1 MKLLD
6 SKYSPSILEKKW
18 YEYWMEKQYF
28 SSSPSENKENY
39 TIVIPPPNVTG
50 KLTMGHVLNNTIQ
63 DILIRKAR
71 MEGKN
76 VSWIPGT
83 DHASIATESKVAKM
97 LQDKG
102 INKKDLS
109 REEFLE
115 HAWEWKEKYG
125 GIILEQQ
132 QKLGNSCDWD
142 KLTFTMDEEYSNAVL
157 ESFIK
162 LYKKGLIHKG
172 TRLVNWCPKSQ
183 TALSDEEV
191 FFKEVQGKLWYIKY
205 KVEDSD
211 SFVEIATT
219 RPETMLGDAAIA
231 VNPSDKRFKDLIGK
245 NAILPLVNK
254 VIPIISDTMVDP
266 EFGTGCVKITPAHD
280 PNDYNAGKKHE
291 LEMLNIMN
299 PDGSINSNAP
309 KQYIGLTR
317 ENARKKIIEDLNAEG
332 ALLKEEDYFH
342 KVGFSERG
350 DVPIEYYLSNQWF
363 LKMKE
368 LAKPASDVVKS
379 GEIKFFP
386 NHWVKTYNHWMDN
399 IQDWCISRQLYWG
412 HRIPVWYKKGSDYTN
427 EENWHVSLTPPS
439 DIENWEQDSDVLDT
453 WFSSWLWPFG
463 VHGWPNNKKLVKQ
476 YYPTDILVTG
486 PDIIFFWVARMI
498 IAGIEFLDEI
508 PFKDVYFTSI
518 LRDSTGRKL
527 SKSLGNS
534 PDPIELFE
542 KYGTDATRFSIM
554 LMSPQGSDV
563 YFSENGLEIG
573 RNFMNKI
580 WNASRFIMINH
591 DDSFNDNLDKD
602 SLDMYDRWILS
613 QLDTTLKKVDTHY
626 NNYQF
631 NEAIKVM
638 YDFTWNE
645 FCNWY
650 IEIAK
655 IKFNSSDKKEK
666 NSAFLVSREVLKKV
680 LLILHPIAPFITEE
694 IWSYLKNDSDK
705 DIIISSWPSIS
716 ADSLEYD
723 EDKVVSLKEVVVA
736 IRTIRSELN
745 VAPTKKISA
754 SIAIKNTEDASLFHS
769 LESMIKALTN
779 LEELKVEINLEKPE
793 QSAVGICKNC
803 VVYIPLGDLVDSKE
817 EILKLNKRLKDIEG
831 FISGIEIKLNN
842 KAFTDKA
849 PKKIVNHEKSK
860 LDDFIIE
867 REKIIANIEM
877 LK

>member
-6 SKYSPSILEKKW
+6 KKYSPSNLEDRWYKYWLEKD
-18 YEYWMEKQYF
+18 YF
-28 SSSPSENKENY
+28 SSQPSDNNY

-76 VSWIPGT
+76 ACWVPGT

-97 LQDKG
+97 LQEKG
-102 INKKDLS
+102 IDKKDIS
-109 REEFLE
+109 REDFLK

-132 QKLGNSCDWD
+132 QKLGLSCDWD
-142 KLTFTMDEEYSNAVL
+142 KLAFTMDEEYSNAVL
-157 ESFIK
+157 ESFVK
-162 LYKKGLIHKG
+162 LYDKGLIHKG

-191 FFKEVQGKLWYIKY
+191 IFKEVQGKLWYIKY
-205 KVEDSD
+205 QIEDSD

-231 VNPSDKRFKDLIGK
+231 VNPTDKRFKDLIGK
-245 NAILPLVNK
+245 NAVLPLVNK
-254 VIPIISDTMVDP
+254 AIPIIADDMVDP

-280 PNDYNAGKKHE
+280 PNDYNVGMSHS
-291 LEMLNIMN
+291 LDMLNIMN

-309 KQYIGLTR
+309 DKYVSLTR
-317 ENARKKIIEDLNAEG
+317 EKARKHIIKDLEKEG
-332 ALLKEEDYFH
+332 SLLKEEDYLH
-342 KVGFSERG
+342 KVGYSERG

-368 LAKPASDVVKS
+368 LAKPATEVVKS
-379 GEIKFFP
+379 GEIKFYP
-386 NHWVKTYNHWMDN
+386 NHWVKTYDHWMDN

-412 HRIPVWYKKGSDYTN
+412 HRIPVWYKKGSDHSKQ
-427 EENWHVSLTPPS
+427 ENWYVSISPPE
-439 DIENWEQDSDVLDT
+439 DIENWEQDEDVLDT

-463 VHGWPNNKKLVKQ
+463 VHGWPDNEKLVKQ

-498 IAGIEFLDEI
+498 ISGIEFLDEI

-563 YFSENGLEIG
+563 YFSENSLEIG

-591 DDSFNDNLDKD
+591 DDDFNETIDQD
-602 SLDMYDRWILS
+602 SLDNYDKWILS
-613 QLDTTLKKVDTHY
+613 KLDTTLEKVNMHY
-626 NNYQF
+626 SNYQF
-631 NEAIKVM
+631 NEAIKVI

-655 IKFNSSDKKEK
+655 IKFNSSNQLEK
-666 NSAFLVSREVLKKV
+666 NNTFLVARDILKKI
-680 LLILHPIAPFITEE
+680 LLILHPISPFITEE
-694 IWSYLKNDSDK
+694 IWSYLKNEDDK
-705 DIIISSWPSIS
+705 DIIVSSWPKIVAEGFSYNEERVT
-716 ADSLEYD
+716 SLREI
-723 EDKVVSLKEVVVA
+723 VVA

-745 VAPTKKISA
+745 VAPTKKIDALIS
-754 SIAIKNTEDASLFHS
+754 IKNSSDKSLFDD
-769 LESMIKALTN
+769 LKSMIMSLTN
-779 LEELKVEINLEKPE
+779 LESLNIEMNLDKPD
-793 QSAVGICKNC
+793 QSAVGICKSC
-803 VVYIPLGDLVDSKE
+803 VVYVPLGDLVNPEE
-817 EILKLNKRLKDIEG
+817 EILKLNKRLEEIDS
-831 FISGIEIKLNN
+831 FIKGIETKLNN
-842 KAFTDKA
+842 KAFTDKHL
-849 PKKIVNHEKSK
+849 KK
-860 LDDFIIE
+860 L
-867 REKIIANIEM
+867 
-877 LK
+877 

>member
-6 SKYSPSILEKKW
+6 KKYSPSNLEDRWYKYWLEKD
-18 YEYWMEKQYF
+18 YF
-28 SSSPSENKENY
+28 SSQPSDNNY

-76 VSWIPGT
+76 ACWVPGT
-83 DHASIATESKVAKM
+83 DHASIATESKVTKM
-97 LQDKG
+97 LQEKG
-102 INKKDLS
+102 IDKKDIS
-109 REEFLE
+109 REDFLK

-132 QKLGNSCDWD
+132 QKLGLSCDWG
-142 KLTFTMDEEYSNAVL
+142 KLAFTMDEEYSNAVL
-157 ESFIK
+157 ESFVR
-162 LYKKGLIHKG
+162 LYDKGLIHKG

-191 FFKEVQGKLWYIKY
+191 IFKEVQGKLWYIKY
-205 KVEDSD
+205 PIEDSD

-245 NAILPLVNK
+245 NAVLPLVNK
-254 VIPIISDTMVDP
+254 TIPIIADEMVDP

-280 PNDYNAGKKHE
+280 PNDYNVGMSHS
-291 LEMLNIMN
+291 LDMLNIMN

-309 KQYIGLTR
+309 DKYVGFTR
-317 ENARKKIIEDLNAEG
+317 EKARKQIIKDLETEG
-332 ALLKEEDYFH
+332 SLLKEEDYLH
-342 KVGFSERG
+342 KVGYSERG

-368 LAKPASDVVKS
+368 LAKPATEVVKS
-379 GEIKFFP
+379 GEIKFYP
-386 NHWVKTYNHWMDN
+386 NHWVKTYDHWMDN

-412 HRIPVWYKKGSDYTN
+412 HRIPVWYKKGSDHSKQ
-427 EENWHVSLTPPS
+427 ENWYVSISPPE
-439 DIENWEQDSDVLDT
+439 DIENWEQDEDVLDT

-463 VHGWPNNKKLVKQ
+463 VHGWPDNEKLIKQ

-498 IAGIEFLDEI
+498 ISGIEFLDEI

-563 YFSENGLEIG
+563 YFSENSLEIG

-591 DDSFNDNLDKD
+591 DNNFSEIIDQD
-602 SLDMYDRWILS
+602 SLDNYDKWILS
-613 QLDTTLKKVDTHY
+613 KLDTTLEKVNMHY

-631 NEAIKVM
+631 NEAIKVI

-655 IKFNSSDKKEK
+655 IKFNSSDQSEK
-666 NSAFLVSREVLKKV
+666 NNAFLVARDILKKV
-680 LLILHPIAPFITEE
+680 LLILHPISPFITEE
-694 IWSYLKNDSDK
+694 IWSYLKNEDDK
-705 DIIISSWPSIS
+705 DIIVSSWPKMG
-716 ADSLEYD
+716 A
-723 EDKVVSLKEVVVA
+723 EDLPYNKDRVTSLKEIVVA
-736 IRTIRSELN
+736 VRTIRSELN
-745 VAPTKKISA
+745 VAPTKKIDA
-754 SIAIKNTEDASLFHS
+754 LISIKDSSDKSLFDD
-769 LESMIKALTN
+769 LKGMIMSLTN
-779 LEELKVEINLEKPE
+779 LESLNIKMNLDKPA
-793 QSAVGICKNC
+793 QSAVGICKSC
-803 VVYIPLGDLVDSKE
+803 VVYVPLGDLVNPEE
-817 EILKLNKRLKDIEG
+817 EILKLDKRLQEIDG
-831 FISGIEIKLNN
+831 FIKEIETKLNN

-849 PKKIVNHEKSK
+849 PEKIVNHEKSK

-867 REKIIANIEM
+867 RERIIANIEM

>member
-6 SKYSPSILEKKW
+6 PKYSPSILEKKW
-18 YEYWMEKQYF
+18 YEYWMEKKYF
-28 SSSPSENKENY
+28 TSSPSDKKENY

-102 INKKDLS
+102 INKKDIS
-109 REEFLE
+109 RDEFLE
-115 HAWEWKEKYG
+115 YAWEWKEKYG

-142 KLTFTMDEEYSNAVL
+142 KLTFTMDEDYSNAVL

-205 KVEDSD
+205 KIEDSD
-211 SFVEIATT
+211 TFVEIATT

-231 VNPSDKRFKDLIGK
+231 VNPLDKRFKDLIGK

-254 VIPIISDTMVDP
+254 AIPIISDKMVDP

-280 PNDYNAGKKHE
+280 PNDYNVGKNHE

-309 KQYIGLTR
+309 EQYIGLTR
-317 ENARKKIIEDLNAEG
+317 EDARKKIVNDLNTQG
-332 ALLKEEDYFH
+332 FLLKEEDYNH
-342 KVGFSERG
+342 KVGYSERG

-368 LAKPASDVVKS
+368 LAKPASDAVKS
-379 GEIKFFP
+379 GEIKFYP

-412 HRIPVWYKKGSDYTN
+412 HRIPVWYKKGSDHTN
-427 EENWHVSLTPPS
+427 QDNWHVSLTPPS

-463 VHGWPNNKKLVKQ
+463 VHGWPNNKELVKQ

-498 IAGIEFLDEI
+498 ISGIEFLDEI

-591 DDSFNDNLDKD
+591 DESFSDTLDKD
-602 SLDMYDRWILS
+602 SLDIYDKWILAK
-613 QLDTTLKKVDTHY
+613 LDTTLEKVDVHY
-626 NNYQF
+626 GNYQF
-631 NEAIKVM
+631 NEAIKVI

-655 IKFNSSDKKEK
+655 IKFNSSNKTEK
-666 NSAFLVSREVLKKV
+666 NNAFLVSKEVLKKV

-694 IWSYLKNDSDK
+694 IWSYLKNETDE
-705 DIIISSWPSIS
+705 DIIISSWPT
-716 ADSLEYD
+716 LRTQGLQYD
-723 EDKVVSLKEVVVA
+723 NDKVVSMKEVVVA

-745 VAPTKKISA
+745 VPPTKKINA
-754 SIAIKNTEDASLFHS
+754 SIAIKNAEDASLFHS
-769 LESMIKALTN
+769 LKSMIMDLTN
-779 LEELKVEINLEKPE
+779 LEELKIEINLEKPE

-831 FISGIEIKLNN
+831 FIDGIKTKLKN

-849 PKKIVNHEKSK
+849 PEKIVNHEKSK

>member
-6 SKYSPSILEKKW
+6 SKYSPSMLEKKW

-205 KVEDSD
+205 KVEDCD
-211 SFVEIATT
+211 TFVEIATT

-254 VIPIISDTMVDP
+254 AIPIISDTMVDP

-280 PNDYNAGKKHE
+280 PNDYNVGKHHE

-317 ENARKKIIEDLNAEG
+317 ENARKKIINDLNAEG
-332 ALLKEEDYFH
+332 ALLKEEDYIH

-363 LKMKE
+363 LKMQE

-379 GEIKFFP
+379 GEIRFYP

-498 IAGIEFLDEI
+498 ISGIEFLDEI

-591 DDSFNDNLDKD
+591 DESFSDTLDKD
-602 SLDMYDRWILS
+602 SLDIYDKWILAK
-613 QLDTTLKKVDTHY
+613 LDTTLEKVDVHY
-626 NNYQF
+626 GNYQF
-631 NEAIKVM
+631 NEAIKVI

-655 IKFNSSDKKEK
+655 IKFNSSNKTEK
-666 NSAFLVSREVLKKV
+666 NNAFLVSKEVLKKV

-694 IWSYLKNDSDK
+694 IWSYLKNETDE
-705 DIIISSWPSIS
+705 DIIISSWPT
-716 ADSLEYD
+716 LRTQGLPYD
-723 EDKVVSLKEVVVA
+723 NDKVVSMKEVVVA

-745 VAPTKKISA
+745 VPPTKKINA
-754 SIAIKNTEDASLFHS
+754 SIAIKNAEDASLFHS
-769 LESMIKALTN
+769 LKSMIMDLTN
-779 LEELKVEINLEKPE
+779 LEELKIEINLEKPE

-831 FISGIEIKLNN
+831 FIDGIKTKLKN

-849 PKKIVNHEKSK
+849 PEKIVNHEKSK

>member
-6 SKYSPSILEKKW
+6 PKYSPSILEKKW
-18 YEYWMEKQYF
+18 YEYWMEKKYF
-28 SSSPSENKENY
+28 TSSPSDKKENY

-102 INKKDLS
+102 INKKDIS
-109 REEFLE
+109 RDEFLE
-115 HAWEWKEKYG
+115 YAWEWKEKYG

-205 KVEDSD
+205 KIEDSD
-211 SFVEIATT
+211 TFVEIATT

-231 VNPSDKRFKDLIGK
+231 VNPLDKRFKDLIGK

-254 VIPIISDTMVDP
+254 AIPIISDKMVDP

-280 PNDYNAGKKHE
+280 PNDYNVGKNHE

-309 KQYIGLTR
+309 EQYIGLTR
-317 ENARKKIIEDLNAEG
+317 EDARKKIVNDLNTQG
-332 ALLKEEDYFH
+332 FLLKEEDYNH
-342 KVGFSERG
+342 KVGYSERG

-368 LAKPASDVVKS
+368 LAKPASDAVKS
-379 GEIKFFP
+379 GEIKFYP

-412 HRIPVWYKKGSDYTN
+412 HRIPVWYKKGSDHTN
-427 EENWHVSLTPPS
+427 QDNWHVSLTPPS

-463 VHGWPNNKKLVKQ
+463 VHGWPNNKELVKQ

-498 IAGIEFLDEI
+498 ISGIEFLDEI

-591 DDSFNDNLDKD
+591 DESFSDTLDKD
-602 SLDMYDRWILS
+602 SLDIYDKWILAK
-613 QLDTTLKKVDTHY
+613 LDTTLEKVDVHY
-626 NNYQF
+626 GNYQF
-631 NEAIKVM
+631 NEAIKVI

-655 IKFNSSDKKEK
+655 IKFNSSNKTEK
-666 NSAFLVSREVLKKV
+666 NNAFLVSKEVLKKV

-694 IWSYLKNDSDK
+694 IWSYLKNETDE
-705 DIIISSWPSIS
+705 DIIISSWPT
-716 ADSLEYD
+716 LRTQGLPYD
-723 EDKVVSLKEVVVA
+723 NDKVVSMKEVVVA

-745 VAPTKKISA
+745 VPPTKKINA
-754 SIAIKNTEDASLFHS
+754 SIDIKNAEDASLFHS
-769 LESMIKALTN
+769 LKSMIMDLTN
-779 LEELKVEINLEKPE
+779 LEELKIEINLEKPE

-831 FISGIEIKLNN
+831 FIDGIKTKLKN

-849 PKKIVNHEKSK
+849 PEKIVNHEKSK

>member
-6 SKYSPSILEKKW
+6 PKYSPSILEKKW
-18 YEYWMEKQYF
+18 YEYWMEKKYF
-28 SSSPSENKENY
+28 TSSPSDKKENY

-102 INKKDLS
+102 INKKDIS
-109 REEFLE
+109 RDEFLE
-115 HAWEWKEKYG
+115 YAWEWKEKYG

-142 KLTFTMDEEYSNAVL
+142 KLTFTMDEDYSNAVL

-205 KVEDSD
+205 KIEDSD
-211 SFVEIATT
+211 TFVEIATT

-231 VNPSDKRFKDLIGK
+231 VNPLDKRFKDLIGK

-254 VIPIISDTMVDP
+254 AIPIISDKMVDP

-280 PNDYNAGKKHE
+280 PNDYNVGKNHE

-309 KQYIGLTR
+309 EQYIGLTR
-317 ENARKKIIEDLNAEG
+317 EDARKKIVNDLNTQG
-332 ALLKEEDYFH
+332 FLLKEEDYNH
-342 KVGFSERG
+342 KVGYSERG

-368 LAKPASDVVKS
+368 LAKPASDAVKS
-379 GEIKFFP
+379 GEIKFYP

-412 HRIPVWYKKGSDYTN
+412 HRIPVWYKKGSDHTN
-427 EENWHVSLTPPS
+427 QDNWHVSLTPPS

-463 VHGWPNNKKLVKQ
+463 VHGWPNNKELVKQ

-498 IAGIEFLDEI
+498 ISGIEFLDEI

-591 DDSFNDNLDKD
+591 DESFSDTLDKD
-602 SLDMYDRWILS
+602 SLDIYDKWILAK
-613 QLDTTLKKVDTHY
+613 LDTTLEKVDVHY
-626 NNYQF
+626 GNYQF
-631 NEAIKVM
+631 NEAIKVI

-655 IKFNSSDKKEK
+655 IKFNSSNKTEK
-666 NSAFLVSREVLKKV
+666 NNAFLVSKEVLKKV

-694 IWSYLKNDSDK
+694 IWSYLKNETDE
-705 DIIISSWPSIS
+705 DIIISSWPT
-716 ADSLEYD
+716 LRTQGLPYD
-723 EDKVVSLKEVVVA
+723 NDKVVSMKEVVVA

-745 VAPTKKISA
+745 VPPTKKINA
-754 SIAIKNTEDASLFHS
+754 SIAIKNAEDASLFHS
-769 LESMIKALTN
+769 LKSMIMDLTN
-779 LEELKVEINLEKPE
+779 LEELKIEINLEKPE

-831 FISGIEIKLNN
+831 FIDGIKTKLKN

-849 PKKIVNHEKSK
+849 PEKIVNHEKSK

>member
-6 SKYSPSILEKKW
+6 KKYSPSNLEDRWYKYWLEKD
-18 YEYWMEKQYF
+18 YF
-28 SSSPSENKENY
+28 SSQPSDNNY

-76 VSWIPGT
+76 ACWVPGT

-97 LQDKG
+97 LQEKG
-102 INKKDLS
+102 IDKKDIS
-109 REEFLE
+109 REDFLK

-132 QKLGNSCDWD
+132 QKLGLSCDWD
-142 KLTFTMDEEYSNAVL
+142 KLAFTMDEEYSNAVL
-157 ESFIK
+157 ESFVR
-162 LYKKGLIHKG
+162 LYDKGLIHKG

-191 FFKEVQGKLWYIKY
+191 IFKEVQGKLWYIKY
-205 KVEDSD
+205 PIEDSD

-245 NAILPLVNK
+245 NAVLPLVNK
-254 VIPIISDTMVDP
+254 TIPIIADEMVDP

-280 PNDYNAGKKHE
+280 PNDYNVGMSHS
-291 LEMLNIMN
+291 LDMLNIMN

-309 KQYIGLTR
+309 DKYVSLTR
-317 ENARKKIIEDLNAEG
+317 EKARKHIIKDLEKEG
-332 ALLKEEDYFH
+332 SLLKEEDYLH
-342 KVGFSERG
+342 KVGYSERG

-368 LAKPASDVVKS
+368 LAKPATEVVKS
-379 GEIKFFP
+379 GEIKFYP
-386 NHWVKTYNHWMDN
+386 NHWVKTYDHWMDN

-412 HRIPVWYKKGSDYTN
+412 HRIPVWYKKGSDHSKQ
-427 EENWHVSLTPPS
+427 ENWYVSISPPE
-439 DIENWEQDSDVLDT
+439 DIENWEQDEDVLDT

-463 VHGWPNNKKLVKQ
+463 VHGWPDNEKLVKQ

-498 IAGIEFLDEI
+498 ISGIEFLDEI

-563 YFSENGLEIG
+563 YFSENSLEIG

-591 DDSFNDNLDKD
+591 DDDFNETIDQD
-602 SLDMYDRWILS
+602 SLDNYDKWILS
-613 QLDTTLKKVDTHY
+613 KLDTTLEKVNMHY
-626 NNYQF
+626 SNYQF
-631 NEAIKVM
+631 NEAIKVI

-655 IKFNSSDKKEK
+655 IKFNSSNQLEK
-666 NSAFLVSREVLKKV
+666 NNAFLVARDILKKI
-680 LLILHPIAPFITEE
+680 LLILHPISPFITEE
-694 IWSYLKNDSDK
+694 IWSYLKNEDDK
-705 DIIISSWPSIS
+705 DIIVSSWPKIGAEGFSYNEERVT
-716 ADSLEYD
+716 SLREI
-723 EDKVVSLKEVVVA
+723 VVA

-745 VAPTKKISA
+745 VAPTKKIDALIS
-754 SIAIKNTEDASLFHS
+754 IKNSSDKSLFDD
-769 LESMIKALTN
+769 LKSMIMSLTN
-779 LEELKVEINLEKPE
+779 LESLNIEMNLDKPD
-793 QSAVGICKNC
+793 QSAVGICKSC
-803 VVYIPLGDLVDSKE
+803 VVYVPLGDLVNPEE
-817 EILKLNKRLKDIEG
+817 EILKLNKRLEEIDS
-831 FISGIEIKLNN
+831 FIKGIETKLNN

-849 PKKIVNHEKSK
+849 PEKIVNHEKSK

>member
-6 SKYSPSILEKKW
+6 PKYSPSILEKKW
-18 YEYWMEKQYF
+18 YEYWMEKKYF
-28 SSSPSENKENY
+28 TSSPSDNKENY

-102 INKKDLS
+102 INKKDIS
-109 REEFLE
+109 RDEFLE
-115 HAWEWKEKYG
+115 YAWEWKDKYG

-142 KLTFTMDEEYSNAVL
+142 KLTFTMDEDYSNAVL

-205 KVEDSD
+205 KIEDSD
-211 SFVEIATT
+211 TFVEIATT

-231 VNPSDKRFKDLIGK
+231 VNPLDKRFKDLIGK

-254 VIPIISDTMVDP
+254 AIPIISDKMVDP

-280 PNDYNAGKKHE
+280 PNDYNVGKNHE

-309 KQYIGLTR
+309 EQYIGLTR
-317 ENARKKIIEDLNAEG
+317 EDARKKIINDLNTQG
-332 ALLKEEDYFH
+332 SLLKEEDYTH
-342 KVGFSERG
+342 KVGYSERG

-368 LAKPASDVVKS
+368 LAKPASDAVKS
-379 GEIKFFP
+379 GEIKFYP

-412 HRIPVWYKKGSDYTN
+412 HRIPVWYKKGSDHTN
-427 EENWHVSLTPPS
+427 QDNWHVSLTPPS

-463 VHGWPNNKKLVKQ
+463 VHGWPNNKELVKQ

-498 IAGIEFLDEI
+498 ISGIEFLDEI

-591 DDSFNDNLDKD
+591 NESFSDTLDKD
-602 SLDMYDRWILS
+602 SLDIYDKWILAK
-613 QLDTTLKKVDTHY
+613 LDTTLEKVDEHY
-626 NNYQF
+626 GNYQF
-631 NEAIKVM
+631 NEAIKVI

-655 IKFNSSDKKEK
+655 IKFNSSNKTEK
-666 NSAFLVSREVLKKV
+666 NNAFLVSKEVLKKV

-694 IWSYLKNDSDK
+694 IWSYLKNETDE
-705 DIIISSWPSIS
+705 DIIISSWPT
-716 ADSLEYD
+716 LRTQGLPYD
-723 EDKVVSLKEVVVA
+723 NDKVVSMKEVVVA

-745 VAPTKKISA
+745 VPPTKKINA
-754 SIAIKNTEDASLFHS
+754 SIAIKNAEDASLFHS
-769 LESMIKALTN
+769 LKSMIMDLTN
-779 LEELKVEINLEKPE
+779 LEELKIEINLEKPE

-831 FISGIEIKLNN
+831 FIDGIKTKLKN

-849 PKKIVNHEKSK
+849 PEKIVNHEKSK

>member
-6 SKYSPSILEKKW
+6 KKYSPSNLEDRWYQYWLEKD
-18 YEYWMEKQYF
+18 YF
-28 SSSPSENKENY
+28 SSQPSDNNY

-76 VSWIPGT
+76 ACWVPGT
-83 DHASIATESKVAKM
+83 DHASIATESKVATM
-97 LQDKG
+97 LQEKG
-102 INKKDLS
+102 INKKDIS
-109 REEFLE
+109 REDFLK

-132 QKLGNSCDWD
+132 QKLGLSCDWD
-142 KLTFTMDEEYSNAVL
+142 KLAFTMDEEYSNAVL
-157 ESFIK
+157 ESFVR
-162 LYKKGLIHKG
+162 LYDKGLIHKG

-191 FFKEVQGKLWYIKY
+191 IFKEVQGKLWYIKY
-205 KVEDSD
+205 PIEDSD

-245 NAILPLVNK
+245 NAVLPLVNK
-254 VIPIISDTMVDP
+254 TIPIIADEMVDP

-280 PNDYNAGKKHE
+280 PNDYNVGMSHS
-291 LEMLNIMN
+291 LDMLNIMN
-299 PDGSINSNAP
+299 ADGSINANAP
-309 KQYIGLTR
+309 DKYVGLTR
-317 ENARKKIIEDLNAEG
+317 EKARKNIIKDLEAEG
-332 ALLKEEDYFH
+332 LLLKEEDYLH
-342 KVGFSERG
+342 KVGYSERG

-368 LAKPASDVVKS
+368 LAKPATEVVKS
-379 GEIKFFP
+379 GEIKFYP

-412 HRIPVWYKKGSDYTN
+412 HRIPVWYKKGSDHSKK
-427 EENWHVSLTPPS
+427 ENWHVSINPPE
-439 DIENWEQDSDVLDT
+439 DIDNWEQDEDVLDT

-463 VHGWPNNKKLVKQ
+463 VHGWPDNEKLVKQ

-498 IAGIEFLDEI
+498 ISGIEFLDEI

-534 PDPIELFE
+534 PDPIELFQ

-563 YFSENGLEIG
+563 YFSESGLEIG

-591 DDSFNDNLDKD
+591 DDSFTKTIDQD
-602 SLDMYDRWILS
+602 SLDNYDKWILS
-613 QLDTTLKKVDTHY
+613 KFDTTLEKVNMHY
-626 NNYQF
+626 SNYQF
-631 NEAIKVM
+631 NEAIKVI

-655 IKFNSSDKKEK
+655 IKFNSSDQSEK
-666 NSAFLVSREVLKKV
+666 NNTFLVARDVLKKV

-694 IWSYLKNDSDK
+694 IWSYLKNEDEK
-705 DIIISSWPSIS
+705 DIIVSSWPKIGEE
-716 ADSLEYD
+716 SLPYK
-723 EDKVVSLKEVVVA
+723 EDKVLSLKEIVVA

-745 VAPTKKISA
+745 VAPTKKIDA
-754 SIAIKNTEDASLFHS
+754 LISIKDSSNQSLFDD
-769 LESMIKALTN
+769 LKSMIMSLTN
-779 LEELKVEINLEKPE
+779 LESLSIEMNLGKPE

-803 VVYIPLGDLVDSKE
+803 VVYIPLGDLVDPEE
-817 EILKLNKRLKDIEG
+817 EILKLNKRLQEIDG
-831 FISGIEIKLNN
+831 FIKGIETKLSN

-849 PKKIVNHEKSK
+849 PEKIVNHEKSK

>member
-6 SKYSPSILEKKW
+6 PKYSPSILEKKW
-18 YEYWMEKQYF
+18 YEYWMEKKYF
-28 SSSPSENKENY
+28 TSSPSDKKENY

-102 INKKDLS
+102 INKKDIS
-109 REEFLE
+109 RDEFLE
-115 HAWEWKEKYG
+115 YAWEWKEKYG

-142 KLTFTMDEEYSNAVL
+142 KLTFTMDEDYSNAVL

-205 KVEDSD
+205 KIEDSD
-211 SFVEIATT
+211 TFVEIATT

-231 VNPSDKRFKDLIGK
+231 VNPLDKRFKDLIGK

-254 VIPIISDTMVDP
+254 AIPIISDKMVDP

-280 PNDYNAGKKHE
+280 PNDYNVGKNHE

-309 KQYIGLTR
+309 EQYIGLTR
-317 ENARKKIIEDLNAEG
+317 EDARKKIVNDLNTQG
-332 ALLKEEDYFH
+332 FLLKEEDYNH
-342 KVGFSERG
+342 KVGYSERG

-368 LAKPASDVVKS
+368 LAKPASDAVKT
-379 GEIKFFP
+379 GEIKFYP

-412 HRIPVWYKKGSDYTN
+412 HRIPVWYKKGSDHTN
-427 EENWHVSLTPPS
+427 QDNWHVSLTPPS

-463 VHGWPNNKKLVKQ
+463 VHGWPNNKELVKQ

-498 IAGIEFLDEI
+498 ISGIEFLDEI

-591 DDSFNDNLDKD
+591 DESFSDTFDKD
-602 SLDMYDRWILS
+602 SLDIYDKWILAK
-613 QLDTTLKKVDTHY
+613 LDTTLEKVDVHY
-626 NNYQF
+626 GNYQF
-631 NEAIKVM
+631 NEAIKVI

-655 IKFNSSDKKEK
+655 IKFNSSNKTEK
-666 NSAFLVSREVLKKV
+666 NNAFLVSKEVLKKV

-694 IWSYLKNDSDK
+694 IWSYLKNETDE
-705 DIIISSWPSIS
+705 DIIISSWPK
-716 ADSLEYD
+716 LRTQGLQYD
-723 EDKVVSLKEVVVA
+723 NDKVVSMKEVVVA

-745 VAPTKKISA
+745 VPPTKKINA
-754 SIAIKNTEDASLFHS
+754 SIAIKNAENASLFHS
-769 LESMIKALTN
+769 LKSMIMDLTN
-779 LEELKVEINLEKPE
+779 LEELKIEINLEKPE

-831 FISGIEIKLNN
+831 FIDGIKTKLKN

-849 PKKIVNHEKSK
+849 PEKIVNHEKSK

>member
-6 SKYSPSILEKKW
+6 KKYSPSNLEDRWYKYWLEKD
-18 YEYWMEKQYF
+18 YF
-28 SSSPSENKENY
+28 SSQPSDNNY

-76 VSWIPGT
+76 ACWVPGT

-97 LQDKG
+97 LQEKG
-102 INKKDLS
+102 IDKKDIS
-109 REEFLE
+109 REDFLK

-132 QKLGNSCDWD
+132 QKLGLSCDWD
-142 KLTFTMDEEYSNAVL
+142 KLAFTMDEEYSNAVL
-157 ESFIK
+157 ESFVR
-162 LYKKGLIHKG
+162 LYDKGLIHKG

-191 FFKEVQGKLWYIKY
+191 IFKEVQGKLWYIKY
-205 KVEDSD
+205 PIEDSD

-219 RPETMLGDAAIA
+219 RPETMLGDTAIA

-245 NAILPLVNK
+245 NAVLPLVNK
-254 VIPIISDTMVDP
+254 TIPIIADEMVDP

-280 PNDYNAGKKHE
+280 PNDYNVGMSHS
-291 LEMLNIMN
+291 LDMLNIMN

-309 KQYIGLTR
+309 DKYVGLTR
-317 ENARKKIIEDLNAEG
+317 EKARKQIIKDLEIEG
-332 ALLKEEDYFH
+332 SLLKEEDYLH
-342 KVGFSERG
+342 KVGYSERG

-368 LAKPASDVVKS
+368 LAKPATEVVKS
-379 GEIKFFP
+379 GEIKFYP
-386 NHWVKTYNHWMDN
+386 NHWVKTYDHWMDN

-412 HRIPVWYKKGSDYTN
+412 HRIPVWYKKGSDHSKK
-427 EENWHVSLTPPS
+427 ENWYVSIAPPE
-439 DIENWEQDSDVLDT
+439 DIENWEQDEDVLDT

-463 VHGWPNNKKLVKQ
+463 VHGWPDNEKLVKQ

-498 IAGIEFLDEI
+498 ISGIEFLDEI

-563 YFSENGLEIG
+563 YFSENSLEIG

-591 DDSFNDNLDKD
+591 DDDFNETIDQD
-602 SLDMYDRWILS
+602 SLDNYDKWILS
-613 QLDTTLKKVDTHY
+613 KLDTTLEKVNMHY
-626 NNYQF
+626 SNYQF
-631 NEAIKVM
+631 NEAIKVI

-655 IKFNSSDKKEK
+655 IKFNSSNQLEK
-666 NSAFLVSREVLKKV
+666 NNTFLVARDILKKV
-680 LLILHPIAPFITEE
+680 LLILHPISPFITEE
-694 IWSYLKNDSDK
+694 IWSYLKNRDDK
-705 DIIISSWPSIS
+705 DIIVSSWPKMR
-716 ADSLEYD
+716 AEGLPYN
-723 EDKVVSLKEVVVA
+723 EDRVTSLKEIVVS

-745 VAPTKKISA
+745 VPPTKKIDA
-754 SIAIKNTEDASLFHS
+754 LISIRNSSDKSLFDD
-769 LESMIKALTN
+769 LKSMIMSLTN
-779 LEELKVEINLEKPE
+779 LESLNIEVNLDKPD

-803 VVYIPLGDLVDSKE
+803 VVYIPLGDLVNPEE
-817 EILKLNKRLKDIEG
+817 EILKLNKRLEEIDG
-831 FISGIEIKLNN
+831 FIKGIETKLSN

-849 PKKIVNHEKSK
+849 PEKIVNHEKSK

>member
-6 SKYSPSILEKKW
+6 KKYSPSNLEDRWYKYWLEKD
-18 YEYWMEKQYF
+18 YF
-28 SSSPSENKENY
+28 SSQPSDNNY

-76 VSWIPGT
+76 ACWVPGT

-97 LQDKG
+97 LQEKG
-102 INKKDLS
+102 IDKKDIS
-109 REEFLE
+109 REDFLK

-132 QKLGNSCDWD
+132 QKLGLSCDWD
-142 KLTFTMDEEYSNAVL
+142 KLAFTMDEEYSNAVL
-157 ESFIK
+157 ESFVR
-162 LYKKGLIHKG
+162 LYDKGLIHKG

-191 FFKEVQGKLWYIKY
+191 IFKEVQGKLWYIKY
-205 KVEDSD
+205 PIEDSD

-245 NAILPLVNK
+245 NAVLPLVNK
-254 VIPIISDTMVDP
+254 TIPIIADEMVDP

-280 PNDYNAGKKHE
+280 PNDYNVGMSHS
-291 LEMLNIMN
+291 LDMLNIMN

-309 KQYIGLTR
+309 DKYVGFTR
-317 ENARKKIIEDLNAEG
+317 EKARKEIIKDLEIEG
-332 ALLKEEDYFH
+332 SLLKEEDYLH
-342 KVGFSERG
+342 KVGYSERG

-368 LAKPASDVVKS
+368 LAKPATEVVKS
-379 GEIKFFP
+379 GEIKFYP
-386 NHWVKTYNHWMDN
+386 NHWVKTYDHWMDN

-412 HRIPVWYKKGSDYTN
+412 HRIPVWYKKGSDHSKK
-427 EENWHVSLTPPS
+427 ENWYVSIAPPE
-439 DIENWEQDSDVLDT
+439 DIENWEQDEDVLDT

-463 VHGWPNNKKLVKQ
+463 VHGWPDNEKLVKQ

-498 IAGIEFLDEI
+498 ISGIEFLDEI

-563 YFSENGLEIG
+563 YFSENSLEIG

-591 DDSFNDNLDKD
+591 DDNFSETIDED
-602 SLDMYDRWILS
+602 SLDNYDKWILS
-613 QLDTTLKKVDTHY
+613 KFDTTLEKVNMHY
-626 NNYQF
+626 SNYQF
-631 NEAIKVM
+631 NEAIKVI

-655 IKFNSSDKKEK
+655 IKFNSSDQLEK
-666 NSAFLVSREVLKKV
+666 NNTFLLARDILKKV
-680 LLILHPIAPFITEE
+680 LLILHPISPFITEE
-694 IWSYLKNDSDK
+694 IWSYLKNRDDK
-705 DIIISSWPSIS
+705 DIIVSSWPKMR
-716 ADSLEYD
+716 AEGLPYN
-723 EDKVVSLKEVVVA
+723 EDRVTSLKEIVVS

-745 VAPTKKISA
+745 VPPTKKIDA
-754 SIAIKNTEDASLFHS
+754 LISIRDSSDKSLFDD
-769 LESMIKALTN
+769 LKSMIMSLTN
-779 LEELKVEINLEKPE
+779 LESLNIEVNLDKPD

-803 VVYIPLGDLVDSKE
+803 VVYIPLGDLVNPEE
-817 EILKLNKRLKDIEG
+817 EILKLNKRLEEIDG
-831 FISGIEIKLNN
+831 FIKGIETKLSN

-849 PKKIVNHEKSK
+849 PEKIVNHEKSK